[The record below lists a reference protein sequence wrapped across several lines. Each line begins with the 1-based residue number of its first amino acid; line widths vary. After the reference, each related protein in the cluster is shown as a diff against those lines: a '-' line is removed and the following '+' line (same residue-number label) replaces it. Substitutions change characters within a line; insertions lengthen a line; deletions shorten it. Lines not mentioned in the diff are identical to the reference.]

1 MGVGQLVVCLR
12 CSDSVD
18 KVDSGGLDVSL
29 SFITWFEFSDLKA
42 EDPSLS
48 TIAHI
53 IEITLSITSALEPP
67 SPNSV
72 LYL

>member
-1 MGVGQLVVCLR
+1 MSWTDGYL
-12 CSDSVD
+12 D
-18 KVDSGGLDVSL
+18 KPP
-29 SFITWFEFSDLKA
+29 SFKACFDFSDLKA

-53 IEITLSITSALEPP
+53 IEITMSITSALEPP
-67 SPNSV
+67 PPNSV